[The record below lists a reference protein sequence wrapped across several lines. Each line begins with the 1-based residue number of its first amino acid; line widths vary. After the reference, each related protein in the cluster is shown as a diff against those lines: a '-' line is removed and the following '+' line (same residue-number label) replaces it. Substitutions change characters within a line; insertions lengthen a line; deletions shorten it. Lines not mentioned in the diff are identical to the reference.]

1 MGETIVYRL
10 VVIQVQMPI
19 SFFLAA
25 ANEVGEEQNGN
36 PMMLLLFLAGVII
49 LFIWVVWF
57 ASFLNKFQRELKHLN
72 NRIDQSINE
81 RERLHYVRRRR
92 RLWLSLIPF
101 VKYHRH
107 SRKHH
112 HRHHHHHDEE

>member
-1 MGETIVYRL
+1 M
-10 VVIQVQMPI
+10 QMPI

-25 ANEVGEEQNGN
+25 ADAVGEEENTSAS
-36 PMMLLLFLAGVII
+36 MLLLFLAGFIV
-49 LFIWVVWF
+49 LFIWIIWF

-72 NRIDQSINE
+72 SRIEQSINE
-81 RERLHYVRRRR
+81 RERLHYIRRRR

-107 SRKHH
+107 SRRYRKQ
-112 HRHHHHHDEE
+112 HRHRRHNDE

>member
-1 MGETIVYRL
+1 M
-10 VVIQVQMPI
+10 QMPI

-25 ANEVGEEQNGN
+25 TANDVGEEQSGN
-36 PMMLLLFLAGVII
+36 AMMLLLFLAGVIA
-49 LFIWVVWF
+49 LFLGVIWF
-57 ASFLNKFQRELKHLN
+57 SSFLSKFQRELKHLN
-72 NRIDQSINE
+72 SRIEQSINE

-107 SRKHH
+107 SRS
-112 HRHHHHHDEE
+112 HRKHHHHHRDEE